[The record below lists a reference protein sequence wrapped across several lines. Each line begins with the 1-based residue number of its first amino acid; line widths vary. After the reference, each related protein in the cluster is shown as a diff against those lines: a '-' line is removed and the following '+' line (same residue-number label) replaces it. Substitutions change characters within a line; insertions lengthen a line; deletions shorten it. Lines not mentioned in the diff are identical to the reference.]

1 MNVRHH
7 LRKWIQQ
14 DPSRYS
20 DLHAEMISARM
31 GLTLEQFLWRSVKI
45 AFLTGI
51 ILAVLGYFITTYLTM
66 EFQVG
71 KIGIYNVFNIQVPS
85 FLITDP
91 GILSI
96 QIFTVLAIF
105 LLGIYFGY
113 LFFLKLPG
121 YEKRNRAIKINMTL
135 HNAVAYMYAMR
146 RGGAQLMMIFRS
158 LSDRADIYGEVALEF
173 RQIVRDADFFGHD
186 VVTAIHHL
194 AQTTPSEKLKD
205 FLQDLLS
212 VIESG
217 GDMAEFLSQ
226 RVRLYQEEARFE
238 QKQFLN
244 ILSLVAESY
253 VTLFVAGPLFLIII
267 MVVMGM
273 MGGSAVLQLTLVTY
287 AIIPVGSVI
296 FIFLIYHLSDKTEK
310 TERYIRTK
318 WLQTYADIR
327 IYQKKDEESLLEQL
341 KKYDRIRD
349 FVFFIR
355 HPLETF
361 INNVNLTLYVTV
373 PIAILYSVITFL
385 QVPPYTN
392 NELYIS
398 VIDDHIAIALLVVLI
413 PYAVFYGIWAKKVLG
428 IQELIPDFLERMAGI
443 NQSGLTIA
451 QGIAIMVNTNL
462 GLIGYE
468 IRKIKKDMDWG
479 ANFTEALVRF
489 EERVSTPSIA
499 RTVTLITKASEMS
512 GQIGEVLSIAA
523 ADAKMT
529 EMLKK
534 ERHAEMFIYTVIVY
548 LAFFVFLF
556 VVAVLT
562 MQFLPVLENISTQGI
577 SATGILSGI
586 GAISIATFGRL
597 LYHACLIQAFFSG
610 LIARPDGGVI
620 TCSGCQAC
628 VCFTPDNHRDIQ
640 FPSCLTFSG
649 CSDCFFF
656 IKVTFVFRLTSRLYA
671 SWVLLYRT
679 STLRSSRIDPY
690 GADVIRSF
698 SGVI

>member
-7 LRKWIQQ
+7 IRKWIQQ

-20 DLHAEMISARM
+20 DLHADMISARM

-51 ILAVLGYFITTYLTM
+51 ILAVLGYFITTYLTLQ
-66 EFQVG
+66 FKVG
-71 KIGIYNVFNIQVPS
+71 KIGIYNVFNIPVPS
-85 FLITDP
+85 ILITDP

-96 QIFTVLAIF
+96 QIFTMLVTF

-113 LFFLKLPG
+113 FLLLKLPG

-146 RGGAQLMMIFRS
+146 RGGAQLMMVFRS

-173 RQIVRDADFFGHD
+173 RQIVRDADFFGYD

-217 GDMAEFLSQ
+217 GDMAEFLSL

-273 MGGSAVLQLTLVTY
+273 MGGSAVLQLTLITY
-287 AIIPVGSVI
+287 AIIPVGSVV
-296 FIFLIYHLSDKTEK
+296 FIFLIYHLSEKTEK

-318 WLQTYADIR
+318 WLKTYANIR
-327 IYQKKDEESLLEQL
+327 IYKKKDEESLLEQL
-341 KKYDRIRD
+341 KKYDRIRN
-349 FVFFIR
+349 FVTFIR
-355 HPLETF
+355 HPLESF
-361 INNVNLTLYVTV
+361 INNVNLTLIVTA

-385 QVPPYTN
+385 QVPHYTN
-392 NELYIS
+392 TELYVS

-462 GLIGYE
+462 GLISYE

-562 MQFLPVLENISTQGI
+562 MQFLPVLANISTQGI

-610 LIARPDGGVI
+610 LIAGQMGESSLAAGVKH
-620 TCSGCQAC
+620 AC
-628 VCFTPDNHRDIQ
+628 VLLLIT
-640 FPSCLTFSG
+640 L
-649 CSDCFFF
+649 
-656 IKVTFVFRLTSRLYA
+656 VVFNF
-671 SWVLLYRT
+671 LL
-679 STLRSSRIDPY
+679 
-690 GADVIRSF
+690 V
-698 SGVI
+698 